1 MPKEDLIE
9 VEGQIAE
16 INSNH
21 FKVTLAD
28 GRIVIATLSGKMR
41 KNKIRLSINDRVKLG
56 LSPYDLTKGI
66 IKFRF

>member
-1 MPKEDLIE
+1 MSKEDLIE

-21 FKVTLAD
+21 FKVTLPD
-28 GRIVIATLSGKMR
+28 GRTVIAVLSGKMR
-41 KNKIRLSINDRVKLG
+41 KNKIRLSINDRVKVG